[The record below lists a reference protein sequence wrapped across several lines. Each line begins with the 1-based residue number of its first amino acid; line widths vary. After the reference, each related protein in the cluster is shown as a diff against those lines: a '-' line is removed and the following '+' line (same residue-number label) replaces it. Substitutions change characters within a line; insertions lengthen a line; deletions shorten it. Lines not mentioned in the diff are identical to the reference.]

1 MAAADR
7 APLAERLDRLT
18 AKAFAKLEEII
29 NAPNGPG
36 HADHAAFARIQADAA
51 ETILVV
57 QMRADESAL
66 RDRQETECVRQ
77 LLAAVVARK
86 AAVDPPDD
94 G

>member
-7 APLAERLDRLT
+7 APLAERLDLLT
-18 AKAFAKLEEII
+18 RKALSKLGEIV
-29 NAPNGPG
+29 NEPNEPG
-36 HADHAAFARIQADAA
+36 HADHGPLARIQADAA
-51 ETILVV
+51 KTILVV

-66 RDRQETECVRQ
+66 RDRQEAECVRQ